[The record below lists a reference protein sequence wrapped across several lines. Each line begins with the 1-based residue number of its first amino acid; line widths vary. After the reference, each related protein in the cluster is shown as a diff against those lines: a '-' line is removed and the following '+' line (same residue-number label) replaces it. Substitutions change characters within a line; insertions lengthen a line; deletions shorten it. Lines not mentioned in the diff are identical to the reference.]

1 MLQLKN
7 LIKKINSYFLFLQQP
22 KKKLN
27 TFLTTFLAPV
37 GFLSSVSQQFLFGIV
52 LTIYITKIV
61 FLKKVGEIKY
71 DKTYLIS

>member
-27 TFLTTFLAPV
+27 IFLTTFLAPV
-37 GFLSSVSQQFLFGIV
+37 GFSSSASQQLLFGIV
-52 LTIYITKIV
+52 LTM
-61 FLKKVGEIKY
+61 
-71 DKTYLIS
+71 ISQKNSFEKR

>member
-52 LTIYITKIV
+52 LTIYITKKNS
-61 FLKKVGEIKY
+61 FLKGR
-71 DKTYLIS
+71 